1 MATKQPTGAP
11 TKITPQDLENKLKL
25 LQGDI
30 QGRVDDKKPAL
41 ATAGAVGAVAML
53 LLFFFL
59 GKRSGKKRSTVV
71 EIRRV

>member
-1 MATKQPTGAP
+1 MAKRTTDAP
-11 TKITPQDLENKLKL
+11 TKITPQDLENKFKA

-41 ATAGAVGAVAML
+41 ATVGAVGAIALL

-59 GKRSGKKRSTVV
+59 GKRAGKKRSTVV